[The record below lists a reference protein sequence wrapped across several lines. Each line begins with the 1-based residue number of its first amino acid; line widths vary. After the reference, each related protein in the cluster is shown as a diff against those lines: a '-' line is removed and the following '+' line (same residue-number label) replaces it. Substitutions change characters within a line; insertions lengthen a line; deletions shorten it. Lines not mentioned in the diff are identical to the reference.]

1 MNLLELIKLLNMNYS
16 GSLDEYGFF
25 MELIDRCIGE
35 DKQNPFSGIDKDTV
49 ERGIRGQNGLSKAK
63 LKKVN
68 QFREV
73 GRLAKYIEEKY
84 PEDKIYLMESQI
96 KLQVPDFNP
105 DEADFSYPC
114 ENLFFQLLD
123 VYINTT
129 NKRSK
134 KKQESTALSPDDIT
148 LMTESPVQQPVVQQ
162 FVQNQFNISQTGNGI
177 NIGHADT
184 IEIRDGKVVTLK

>member
-1 MNLLELIKLLNMNYS
+1 MKLVDWQNTLRRNIQKIRYILWNLKSSFRFRILILMRLIFPIHARTC
-16 GSLDEYGFF
+16 FF
-25 MELIDRCIGE
+25 NC
-35 DKQNPFSGIDKDTV
+35 F
-49 ERGIRGQNGLSKAK
+49 
-63 LKKVN
+63 
-68 QFREV
+68 
-73 GRLAKYIEEKY
+73 
-84 PEDKIYLMESQI
+84 
-96 KLQVPDFNP
+96 
-105 DEADFSYPC
+105 
-114 ENLFFQLLD
+114 D

>member
-1 MNLLELIKLLNMNYS
+1 M
-16 GSLDEYGFF
+16 
-25 MELIDRCIGE
+25 
-35 DKQNPFSGIDKDTV
+35 
-49 ERGIRGQNGLSKAK
+49 
-63 LKKVN
+63 
-68 QFREV
+68 
-73 GRLAKYIEEKY
+73 
-84 PEDKIYLMESQI
+84 
-96 KLQVPDFNP
+96 
-105 DEADFSYPC
+105 
-114 ENLFFQLLD
+114 LD